1 MTEALPPCPD
11 SSCTF
16 MASEENPTG
25 QYVTAEHAATNP
37 ATTVREDD
45 SRVRELQRRLDTQP
59 GDATIRAWLDR
70 AREYPTASG
79 VLGWVADRDG
89 LIALLSEC
97 YVRGVPASVIP
108 HAVDEDVVTF
118 RVQFSV
124 SFARSELTDPTVNA
138 EEQP

>member
-1 MTEALPPCPD
+1 MSVTRNLLARVASGVKVHELSTEGWRLCGESRAGLFTRCYSGHSLAL
-11 SSCTF
+11 S
-16 MASEENPTG
+16 
-25 QYVTAEHAATNP
+25 
-37 ATTVREDD
+37 
-45 SRVRELQRRLDTQP
+45 DTQP

-118 RVQFSV
+118 SVQFSV

>member
-1 MTEALPPCPD
+1 MQGG
-11 SSCTF
+11 
-16 MASEENPTG
+16 EEVKP
-25 QYVTAEHAATNP
+25 YYEDDHVTLYHG
-37 ATTVREDD
+37 TTVREDD
-45 SRVRELQRRLDTQP
+45 SRVRELQARLDTQP